1 MEASFSAEERVL
13 SAWSFEIFYGEFAR
27 RDWGFLGGEAIEIR
41 GGALTHGRRLL
52 GSKRV
57 SDLMQAILVV
67 GQGQVF
73 IRQFP
78 VPNHRS
84 GCLG

>member
-1 MEASFSAEERVL
+1 M
-13 SAWSFEIFYGEFAR
+13 G
-27 RDWGFLGGEAIEIR
+27 

-57 SDLMQAILVV
+57 SDFMQAMLVV

-78 VPNHRS
+78 ITDLAVLDDYLRKQSAGLFRS
-84 GCLG
+84 QAPQR